1 LRIKGRKNKRKG
13 RKIRGKNGKQEKN
26 RTGLTEKA

>member
-1 LRIKGRKNKRKG
+1 MRIKGRKNKRKG
-13 RKIRGKNGKQEKN
+13 RKIEGKNGKQEDK